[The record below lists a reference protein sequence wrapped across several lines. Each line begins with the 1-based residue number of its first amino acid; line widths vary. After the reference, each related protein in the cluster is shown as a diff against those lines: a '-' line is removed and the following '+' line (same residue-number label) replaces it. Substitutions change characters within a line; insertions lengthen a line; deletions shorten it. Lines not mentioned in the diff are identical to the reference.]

1 MDLSFSTI
9 PCFQVIYTKSNGRI
23 VVEVWENGERLRD
36 VEEVIFDSDEVFVE
50 EAKESVEADKGQGEG
65 RFRLRELVKSGRG
78 EKFGSNPEPPKPAKT
93 PRIQVTYCTKVAP
106 TPSIYP
112 SSLKLRHLRGE
123 FKYNN
128 D

>member
-1 MDLSFSTI
+1 MVALLQQPWWSEI

-50 EAKESVEADKGQGEG
+50 EAKESVEDDKGQDEG

-78 EKFGSNPEPPKPAKT
+78 EKFGSNPEPPKPSET

-112 SSLKLRHLRGE
+112 SSL
-123 FKYNN
+123 
-128 D
+128 

>member
-9 PCFQVIYTKSNGRI
+9 LCFQVIYTKSNGRI

-36 VEEVIFDSDEVFVE
+36 VEEVIFDSDEVFEE
-50 EAKESVEADKGQGEG
+50 EAKESVEDDKGQDEG

-93 PRIQVTYCTKVAP
+93 SNIQVHF
-106 TPSIYP
+106 
-112 SSLKLRHLRGE
+112 L
-123 FKYNN
+123 
-128 D
+128 